1 MSNSSSPCMGIEPN
15 PDISGIG
22 VRVAIYAQALLS
34 ILYPIF
40 FVWDGEI
47 SSKESKTMSRISMNI
62 TLTACAL
69 LVSAGIQAATFGL
82 GLYHALIILQ
92 LSWINSMTFMTVH
105 FVARAAQSIK
115 PSERHRPPRDSQAL
129 VSSMHFIVVGGI
141 GIWVWRHIQTF
152 GDQAECNQDTFL
164 VILSKTVY
172 VAHGPVIR
180 RVSLALYGISL
191 VPLGNIY
198 VMGGILGVVAAFGRL
213 VIFCL
218 LIIPELPAA
227 DPFSYTYFHVALLP
241 TTRRGPMSNM
251 IHRSSRLVQPG
262 EGDWTFGQTL
272 TLLLLFLPIWDAVE
286 AIRGK
291 DDEEC

>member
-1 MSNSSSPCMGIEPN
+1 
-15 PDISGIG
+15 
-22 VRVAIYAQALLS
+22 
-34 ILYPIF
+34 
-40 FVWDGEI
+40 
-47 SSKESKTMSRISMNI
+47 
-62 TLTACAL
+62 
-69 LVSAGIQAATFGL
+69 VSAGIQAATFGL
-82 GLYHALIILQ
+82 SLYHALIILQ

-115 PSERHRPPRDSQAL
+115 AQRETSSSEGFSWIPKMNLWKLLRSPEAL

-172 VAHGPVIR
+172 GEFLILLSNCDEILRLVSVAHGPVIR

-213 VIFCL
+213 VLFCL
-218 LIIPELPAA
+218 LIIPGITCGRSIFLHIFPRRPSTDDEARTDEQRDA
-227 DPFSYTYFHVALLP
+227 DIVQSRTFGRLTFYFAISGMAVTMIILIAN
-241 TTRRGPMSNM
+241 TEQM